1 MKKFAFSLSI
11 FSLLM
16 TLAFSTVMAK
26 DDKNNEKQKKDKDT
40 TVQQVSKPTY
50 YEPYNTPAKKGHSK
64 EYYSNWG
71 EKTDDVKEKKE
82 KNDK

>member
-16 TLAFSTVMAK
+16 TLAFSNVIAK

-50 YEPYNTPAKKGHSK
+50 YEPYNTPANKGHNK
-64 EYYSNWG
+64 DYNSNWV

-82 KNDK
+82 KKDK

>member
-26 DDKNNEKQKKDKDT
+26 DDKNEKQKKDKDT